1 VLECKAVAPVVKLL
15 LSFHFT
21 LLMKHSY
28 FFQNF
33 LSFCHDFFKA
43 TNRDPTEKRQ
53 RNGRPVTV
61 TVASLQLGTVLSN
74 AKDAP

>member
-1 VLECKAVAPVVKLL
+1 VLECKAAAPVVKLL

-21 LLMKHSY
+21 LLMEHSY

-43 TNRDPTEKRQ
+43 TDFI
-53 RNGRPVTV
+53 VTV
-61 TVASLQLGTVLSN
+61 TRQKKGN
-74 AKDAP
+74 ATGGP